1 MMIFE
6 RARGNDG
13 LKLGAP
19 PDTIF
24 AFNSESGYINKEL
37 FLTWLNHFID
47 KVRPT
52 KEKKVLLLLDGHS
65 SHTKNAEV

>member
-1 MMIFE
+1 MMIFNL
-6 RARGNDG
+6 ARGNYG

-37 FLTWLNHFID
+37 LLTWLNKFHRKCKTYKI
-47 KVRPT
+47 
-52 KEKKVLLLLDGHS
+52 KES
-65 SHTKNAEV
+65 WAFT